1 MLKSRTRYKKAK
13 MDPIDMAQT
22 VFSHF
27 IYMFFSVGLEVF
39 FFILWI
45 FLFLH
50 LTVWTMH

>member
-1 MLKSRTRYKKAK
+1 

-39 FFILWI
+39 FFYLMDFSLSPFNCLNNALEKPIYA
-45 FLFLH
+45 
-50 LTVWTMH
+50 